1 MLILGSTINLMNG
14 MFAESTRGRGSD
26 QRGAG
31 EQVRQSGAET
41 SAAATR
47 HVETNGHPRL
57 GSEVNLA
64 SLSLFFPG
72 A

>member
-1 MLILGSTINLMNG
+1 
-14 MFAESTRGRGSD
+14 MFAEIARGRGSD

-47 HVETNGHPRL
+47 RVETI
-57 GSEVNLA
+57 
-64 SLSLFFPG
+64 
-72 A
+72 